1 MAPKMDIDEVD
12 TSAEETKTTATKPKK
27 SNATPSASSEDSS
40 LHPVMSLAQDIHR
53 LTMIHNNKLS
63 VSDATSIIGCEP
75 TELLEKVMSRVGIG
89 ASDSLEEAIKV
100 NEMKY
105 KPAGGEGEEGTEEKK
120 DETTEETNPE
130 DEPLLNP
137 SLYRQLQSSLGYN
150 SSNALTEDDL
160 NKLSAHHESILSTLN
175 DAVTKA
181 KDEAGDMEVLHAYMD
196 IARYSARTS
205 TKDAALTAYEQVLS
219 LPKLSSGK
227 KLDAHLEM
235 ARVCSFWNDNKKLK
249 EVLEGAQKAIANG
262 GDWDRRNRLKV
273 YQALSMMLVRDME
286 GASKLLVEG
295 IATFSCTE
303 LCDYPEFIT
312 YAIITNLLYLKRT
325 ELKKSIIDGSEVLQV
340 ANDIPVVVSL
350 IWFVC
355 GVYDIVCLLPQLIF
369 IHPFFY
375 ITASISQHPVRL

>member
-53 LTMIHNNKLS
+53 LNMIHNNKLS

-75 TELLEKVMSRVGIG
+75 TELLDKVMSRVGIG
-89 ASDSLEEAIKV
+89 ASNSLEEAIKI

-105 KPAGGEGEEGTEEKK
+105 KPAGGEGEEGVEAADK
-120 DETTEETNPE
+120 TEETNPE

-137 SLYRQLQSSLGYN
+137 SLYRQLQSSLGYTS

-160 NKLSAHHESILSTLN
+160 NKLSTHHESILSTLN

-340 ANDIPVVVSL
+340 ANDIPVVVSYL
-350 IWFVC
+350 FYSC
-355 GVYDIVCLLPQLIF
+355 MHCLCCRSSNLCSSPSN
-369 IHPFFY
+369 IHFFY
-375 ITASISQHPVRL
+375 LHSFN